1 MSPYLKTLISLRT
14 TYEALD
20 CHHMVAVLSQLI
32 RQELGWCSMTIS
44 IVTNKETAC
53 EVLKPFVN
61 NKEHHGKLWV
71 AE

>member
-1 MSPYLKTLISLRT
+1 
-14 TYEALD
+14 
-20 CHHMVAVLSQLI
+20 MVAVLSQLI